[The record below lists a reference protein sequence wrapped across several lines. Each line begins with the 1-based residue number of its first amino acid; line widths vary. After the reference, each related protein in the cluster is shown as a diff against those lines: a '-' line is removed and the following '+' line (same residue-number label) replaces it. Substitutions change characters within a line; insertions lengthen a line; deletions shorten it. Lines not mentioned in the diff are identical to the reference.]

1 MARILH
7 ISDTHAFSQGVSD
20 ALALKEYVNPDI
32 AVCSGDMVQ
41 DYYEQS
47 VSSDLLSSFACTI
60 GNHDAI
66 LKAGTD
72 PNGYHWDMQP
82 TAAQEYEK
90 FIKPSN
96 EPIDKVNGH
105 SYWSADI
112 SDSITVIGLNDTALN
127 DELSAQNTWLTDK
140 LQRCSDEARK
150 VIIASHYFPSTASVK
165 KDATFTCKKYYKNYT
180 NNVELN
186 SQYPA
191 ILDIQ
196 TRLQEHKDLLLFSM
210 HGHEHADAVGFSN
223 YNNHVIIGSTLI
235 DSYNDVI
242 RSNDAY
248 TSRTVA
254 NVYEISDDNPRYLT
268 IYRLGANICAT
279 GIIRSM
285 IAIDLQA
292 HEVVSC
298 YSL

>member
-7 ISDTHAFSQGVSD
+7 ISDTHAFSQGISD
-20 ALALKEYVNPDI
+20 ALALKAYVDPDI

-41 DYYEQS
+41 DYFEQS
-47 VSSDLLSSFACTI
+47 VSADLLSSFACTI
-60 GNHDAI
+60 GNHDSI

-96 EPIDKVNGH
+96 EPLEKVEGH

-112 SDSITVIGLNDTALN
+112 SDYITVLGLNDTAL
-127 DELSAQNTWLTDK
+127 DGELSAQSAWLAGK
-140 LQRCSDEARK
+140 LQQCADENRK
-150 VIIASHYFPSTASVK
+150 VIVASHFFPSTASVK
-165 KDATFTCKKYYKNYT
+165 KDTTFTCKNYYKSYT
-180 NNVELN
+180 NNVGLN
-186 SQYPA
+186 AQYPA

-196 TRLQEHKDLLLFSM
+196 TRLQEHKELILFSM
-210 HGHEHADAVGFSN
+210 HGHEHADAVGFSS
-223 YNNHVIIGSTLI
+223 YNNHVIIGSVLI
-235 DSYNDVI
+235 DKYNDVL

-254 NVYEISDDNPRYLT
+254 NLYEISDDNPRYLT

-279 GIIRSM
+279 GVIRSM